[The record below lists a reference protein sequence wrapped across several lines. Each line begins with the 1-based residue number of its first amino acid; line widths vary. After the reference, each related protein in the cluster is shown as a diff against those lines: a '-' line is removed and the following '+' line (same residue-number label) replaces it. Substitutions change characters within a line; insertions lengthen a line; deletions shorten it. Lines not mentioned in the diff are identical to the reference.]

1 MRMALKKEKI
11 EKIVNVRQAQKIVG
25 FPQVDLS
32 DPKWR

>member
-1 MRMALKKEKI
+1 MALKEEKI
-11 EKIVNVRQAQKIVG
+11 EKIVKIRQAQRIVG

>member
-1 MRMALKKEKI
+1 MAVRKGKMEKTI
-11 EKIVNVRQAQKIVG
+11 NIKQAHEIVG

>member
-1 MRMALKKEKI
+1 MAVQKERI
-11 EKIVNVRQAQKIVG
+11 EKTINVKQAHKIVG